1 MTPVE
6 PTLKERASYMY
17 RLLVL
22 LQQLFQVS
30 RQLEDV
36 DWLATG
42 SNSRDLALCAGVR
55 ELLED
60 LATHAQILTST
71 PFPVSDWRPGDS
83 ADDTRWRGLTEIEVR
98 EVLAMLA
105 NYESLVAWGE
115 KVTANLPEPGSR
127 ATDTPVAIFQARAV
141 PSSGAG
147 VLHEAADYL
156 KDQRAQIERFRR
168 ELAFLDKR
176 RVPEIKQK
184 QEMRRLGD

>member
-30 RQLEDV
+30 RQMEDV

-42 SNSRDLALCAGVR
+42 SNNRDLALCTGVR

-71 PFPVSDWRPGDS
+71 PFPVSDWRPGDGP
-83 ADDTRWRGLTEIEVR
+83 DDTRWRGLTEIEVR

-115 KVTANLPEPGSR
+115 KITATAPEFGTR
-127 ATDTPVAIFQARAV
+127 ASDLAVAKFPARPNTA
-141 PSSGAG
+141 PS
-147 VLHEAADYL
+147 HEAAEYL
-156 KDQRAQIERFRR
+156 KDQRAQIDRFRR
-168 ELAFLDKR
+168 ELRFLEKHPLEGVR
-176 RVPEIKQK
+176 QN
-184 QEMRRLGD
+184 RRLGD

>member
-141 PSSGAG
+141 PSPGAG
-147 VLHEAADYL
+147 VLHEGADYL

>member
-1 MTPVE
+1 
-6 PTLKERASYMY
+6 MY

-30 RQLEDV
+30 RQTEDV
-36 DWLATG
+36 EWLATG
-42 SNSRDLALCAGVR
+42 SSNRDLALCTGVK

-60 LATHAQILTST
+60 LATHAQILSST
-71 PFPVSDWRPGDS
+71 PFPISDWRPGDS
-83 ADDTRWRGLTEIEVR
+83 PDDTRWRGLTEIEVR

-115 KVTANLPEPGSR
+115 KVTASLPEPAARTS
-127 ATDTPVAIFQARAV
+127 DPVAIFQARTV
-141 PSSGAG
+141 PSASATA
-147 VLHEAADYL
+147 LHEAADYL

-176 RVPEIKQK
+176 RVTEMKQK
-184 QEMRRLGD
+184 PDVRRLAD